1 MFIVMPFLAL
11 IYLYVWSALVKSSL
25 VVIASSFHW
34 FWIIDGKQPHERTYA
49 LACGKLSGTVFE
61 ISRAYMFFW
70 PEYEGKS
77 SWEKG
82 FINNKK
88 GCDANLVSLGFELL
102 WPSMEPAY
110 SMEIRP
116 GFISVSLYPGPTREV
131 NAASMID
138 FIIRQRKV
146 SDDQRDNFDE
156 ALGLFYELHATDS
169 SYIAQ
174 GRVALYWTDAKAAE
188 QVIIECKFMRED
200 EPYTCDQKWI
210 NDGIGSTVS
219 IYYQA
224 YMVSNWKIIKRDIDQ
239 FIDVHKK

>member
-1 MFIVMPFLAL
+1 MFIVMPFSAL
-11 IYLYVWSALVKSSL
+11 IYLYIWSALVKSSL
-25 VVIASSFHW
+25 VVIASSFQW

-61 ISRAYMFFW
+61 ISKAYMFFW

-138 FIIRQRKV
+138 YIIGQRKV
-146 SDDQRDNFDE
+146 SDDQRSNFDKK
-156 ALGLFYELHATDS
+156 LGLFYELHATNS
-169 SYIAQ
+169 GYIGQ
-174 GRVALYWTDAKAAE
+174 GRVALYWTDAKVTE
-188 QVIIECKFMRED
+188 QAIIECSFMFED
-200 EPYTCDQKWI
+200 EPYMCTQKWVD
-210 NDGIGSTVS
+210 DGVGSIVY

-224 YMVSNWKIIKRDIDQ
+224 AMIVEWKSIKKDVDQ
-239 FIDVHKK
+239 FINAHKK

>member
-34 FWIIDGKQPHERTYA
+34 FWIIDGKQPHERSYA

-110 SMEIRP
+110 SMEVRP

-131 NAASMID
+131 SAASMID

-146 SDDQRDNFDE
+146 SDDQRGNFDKE
-156 ALGLFYELHATDS
+156 LGLFYALHATDS
-169 SYIAQ
+169 SYIGQ
-174 GRVALYWTDAKAAE
+174 GRIALYWTDAKATK
-188 QVIIECKFMRED
+188 QVIVECSYILKD
-200 EPYTCDQKWI
+200 EPYMCHQKWV
-210 NDGIGSTVS
+210 NDGIGSVVD
-219 IYYQA
+219 IYYLPG
-224 YMVSNWKIIKRDIDQ
+224 MIKEWKAMRKDIDL
-239 FIDVHKK
+239 FIDNHKK